1 MTSEP
6 DSPATV
12 TGAQPRRAVAGRPR
26 GRRVAALLGAAA
38 PLAAVAALAAAP
50 LAAAVPVAAPPSTLH
65 AATLLSGGGYK
76 AAVQFGALNVKW
88 PDDGGD

>member
-6 DSPATV
+6 NPPATV
-12 TGAQPRRAVAGRPR
+12 TGAQPRRAVARPR

-50 LAAAVPVAAPPSTLH
+50 LAAAVPVAAPPSTMH

-88 PDDGGD
+88 PRQRR